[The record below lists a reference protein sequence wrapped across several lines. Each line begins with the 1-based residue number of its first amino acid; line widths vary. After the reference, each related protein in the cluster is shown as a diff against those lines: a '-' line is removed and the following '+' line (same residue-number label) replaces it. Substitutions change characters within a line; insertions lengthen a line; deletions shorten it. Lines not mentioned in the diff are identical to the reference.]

1 MSEDC
6 QLTDLEAVW
15 KDISEEVETTFLD
28 SDVYRVRLPNG
39 NYLWITD
46 EECVVTN
53 VPKAVRLDPKIL
65 NALSLSMDWLT
76 ERGAS

>member
-6 QLTDLEAVW
+6 QLADLEAVW

-39 NYLWITD
+39 NYL
-46 EECVVTN
+46 
-53 VPKAVRLDPKIL
+53 R
-65 NALSLSMDWLT
+65 SL
-76 ERGAS
+76 